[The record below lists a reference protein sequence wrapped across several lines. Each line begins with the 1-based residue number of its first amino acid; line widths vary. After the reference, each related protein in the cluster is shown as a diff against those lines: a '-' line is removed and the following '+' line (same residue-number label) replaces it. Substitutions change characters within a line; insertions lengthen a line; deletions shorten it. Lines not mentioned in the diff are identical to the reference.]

1 MNEKAPNPDS
11 VIAALEQPVPS
22 GVTVVPRNG
31 NELPHP
37 NCLVV
42 EPSRD
47 PHSGDRLLA
56 SVEHFREVENPSGFP
71 WRITPVNNEPL
82 GFKEA
87 MELAMAYAK
96 RHAVPVIVVNHD
108 GMSSDSERRQTDTAV
123 LDLRSPR
130 TAS

>member
-1 MNEKAPNPDS
+1 MNEKAPNTDS
-11 VIAALEQPVPS
+11 VIAALEQPVPN

-42 EPSRD
+42 EPSPD
-47 PHSGDRLLA
+47 PSNGDRLLA
-56 SVEHFREVENPSGFP
+56 FVEHYREVENPTGFP
-71 WRITPVNNEPL
+71 WRILPVNNEPL
-82 GFKEA
+82 AFKEA
-87 MELAMAYAK
+87 MDLAMAYAQ

-123 LDLRSPR
+123 LDLRSSQAAR
-130 TAS
+130 